1 MKLRAIRLG
10 LLAVLLFVSGL
21 TFAASPVSTIQSA
34 ANRMVSQLE
43 RNKSSLNSNPNIIHR
58 IVNSVLVPI
67 IDVNRMAGSVVG
79 RSYWSKASSSQR
91 SQFIREFKQQV
102 INTYSAA
109 LSSYNG
115 DKVTVYPL
123 RSGYQGKKTV
133 VVKSVIVRKT
143 GQRVSVNYNL
153 VKRSSGWKVYDFSI
167 EGVSIVQN
175 YRSQFAGPLANG
187 GLSNLIKQLK
197 KHNRGS

>member
-133 VVKSVIVRKT
+133 VVKSVIVRKN

>member
-67 IDVNRMAGSVVG
+67 IDVNRMAGSVIG

-133 VVKSVIVRKT
+133 VVKSVIVRKN